1 MNPHAHC
8 PHPTAHSGEMRNATK
23 AAMCAICI
31 PPHVGAHVGAEC
43 GIQRDDTGATI
54 RPSNKPPDQVVLQ
67 KSSRQGA
74 WGPSVANAWGGSLHI
89 GTSTRHRWPGGF
101 FVAKTVAFIAACM
114 CRAGGLPPLIFLAL
128 LVSKANKPAICY
140 GPLKIFLVLSVVELR
155 SVGDHTIMSTTSMSV
170 YGSKLVSGNSDHWN
184 STLNKRQA
192 GAGATGGLS
201 GSEGWQVGMKVP
213 GGGGTHYFRIKEH
226 SDQPPKKVNVAHLTY
241 RTSSQLASRLI
252 AVR

>member
-1 MNPHAHC
+1 
-8 PHPTAHSGEMRNATK
+8 
-23 AAMCAICI
+23 
-31 PPHVGAHVGAEC
+31 
-43 GIQRDDTGATI
+43 
-54 RPSNKPPDQVVLQ
+54 
-67 KSSRQGA
+67 
-74 WGPSVANAWGGSLHI
+74 
-89 GTSTRHRWPGGF
+89 
-101 FVAKTVAFIAACM
+101 
-114 CRAGGLPPLIFLAL
+114 
-128 LVSKANKPAICY
+128 
-140 GPLKIFLVLSVVELR
+140 
-155 SVGDHTIMSTTSMSV
+155 MSTTSMSV
-170 YGSKLVSGNSDHWN
+170 YGSKLVSGNSDHWS